1 MKFKKVLLILSLVIS
16 AICVPWFLSSH
27 ILVIGWLGFF
37 SLAYADIILLHM
49 ELSKHK
55 AESKSAENEWDG
67 Q

>member
-1 MKFKKVLLILSLVIS
+1 MNLKKLLLILSLAIS

-27 ILVIGWLGFF
+27 ILIIGWLGFL

-55 AESKSAENEWDG
+55 EESQSTENKEDG